1 MTTSSGEKRRTPRR
15 PRTALV
21 VGGGVA
27 GLTAARDLAAAGLR
41 VTLVEA
47 SDHFGGA
54 VGAHQVAGLV
64 LDSGAE
70 SFATRSTAV
79 PELLDELGLA
89 DRVVTPDP
97 AGSWLYL
104 PEGAI
109 PAPHSGVLG
118 IPADPSDPELR
129 VPLGRAGLARA
140 RLDRVLPATVGAGE
154 RTVGGL
160 VRARMGQ
167 RVVDRLV
174 SPFVSGVYSM
184 HPDRLDVD
192 AVAPGLRSRLRELGS
207 LGAAAGALRE
217 ITPAGS
223 NVAGLDGGMNLL
235 SERLVDDAE
244 RLGVKLVTRYDVIA
258 LDRDPRR
265 PGWMVIQR
273 QPMDG
278 DKTAVARGEL
288 LVMATDGPT
297 AVRLMGSHMQD
308 AQNYTPR
315 SGPRIALATLVLDC
329 PALDPAPR
337 GTGLL
342 VSEDVRDVRAKALTH
357 ASAKWKWVAR
367 EAGEHRHVLRLS
379 YGRAAQRGSG
389 PSPEV
394 ALEDKHLI
402 ALALGDASTLLGV
415 PIEPEQLVGA
425 DVVRWHAAL
434 PRTDAGH
441 SARVTGFRRALKEIP
456 DAAAV
461 GAWLSGTGLA
471 AVVADTRKQ
480 VRTLLE
486 HHGYD
491 TGTPSG
497 SAGTSPH

>member
-1 MTTSSGEKRRTPRR
+1 MTTSPGAQRRTAPRR

-27 GLTAARDLAAAGLR
+27 GLTAARDLARAGLR

-54 VGAHQVAGLV
+54 VGAHEVAGLV

-70 SFATRSTAV
+70 SFATRSDAV
-79 PELLDELGLA
+79 PDLLEELGLS
-89 DRVVTPDP
+89 DRVVTPHP
-97 AGSWLYL
+97 AGSWLQL
-104 PEGAI
+104 PEGAV
-109 PAPHSGVLG
+109 PAPKSGVLG
-118 IPADPSDPELR
+118 IPADPTAPELR
-129 VPLGRAGLARA
+129 KPLGRAGVARA
-140 RLDRVLPATVGAGE
+140 RMDRALPARVGAGE
-154 RTVGGL
+154 RSIGGL

-167 RVVDRLV
+167 RVLDRLV
-174 SPFVSGVYSM
+174 TPFVSGVYST
-184 HPDRLDVD
+184 HPDELDVD
-192 AVAPGLRSRLRELGS
+192 AVAPGLRARLRELGS
-207 LGAAAGALRE
+207 LGAAAGALR
-217 ITPAGS
+217 TASPAGA

-235 SERLVDDAE
+235 SERLVRDAE

-273 QPMDG
+273 QPVNG

-297 AVRLMGSHMQD
+297 TVRLLGTQVSD
-308 AQNYTPR
+308 VQNFTPR

-329 PALDPAPR
+329 PALDSAPR
-337 GTGLL
+337 DTGLL
-342 VSEDVRDVRAKALTH
+342 VSDDVREVRAKALTH
-357 ASAKWKWVAR
+357 ATAKWKWVAR
-367 EAGEHRHVLRLS
+367 EAGEHRHVVRLS
-379 YGRAAQRGSG
+379 YGRATPRGSG

-394 ALEDKHLI
+394 TLEDKHLI
-402 ALALGDASTLLGV
+402 SLALGDASTLLGV

-425 DVVRWHAAL
+425 DVVRWHTAL

-441 SARVTGFRRALKEIP
+441 SARVTGFRRALKDVP

-471 AVVADTRKQ
+471 AVVADTRHQ
-480 VRTLLE
+480 VRTLLK
-486 HHGYD
+486 HHGFD
-491 TGTPSG
+491 VTPN
-497 SAGTSPH
+497 

>member
-1 MTTSSGEKRRTPRR
+1 MTTSSGDTRGSATRR

-70 SFATRSTAV
+70 SFATRSDAV
-79 PELLDELGLA
+79 PQLMAELGLS
-89 DRVVTPDP
+89 DRMVTPDP
-97 AGSWLYL
+97 AGSWLCL
-104 PEGAI
+104 PEGAV
-109 PAPHSGVLG
+109 PAPRSGVLG
-118 IPADPSDPELR
+118 IPADPTDPELR
-129 VPLGRAGLARA
+129 VPLGRAGTSRA
-140 RLDRVLPATVGAGE
+140 RLDRMLPARVGAGE

-174 SPFVSGVYSM
+174 SPFVSGVYST
-184 HPDRLDVD
+184 HPDQLDVD
-192 AVAPGLRSRLRELGS
+192 AVAPGLRARMRELGS
-207 LGAAAGALRE
+207 LGAAAGALRSAS
-217 ITPAGS
+217 PAGA
-223 NVAGLDGGMNLL
+223 NVAGIDGGMNLL
-235 SERLVDDAE
+235 SERLVRDAE

-265 PGWMVIQR
+265 QGWMVIQR
-273 QPMDG
+273 QPTNG

-288 LVMATDGPT
+288 LVVAADGPT
-297 AVRLMGSHMQD
+297 SVRLMGSHMPD

-329 PALDPAPR
+329 PALDSAPR
-337 GTGLL
+337 GTGVL
-342 VSEDVRDVRAKALTH
+342 VSDDVRDVRAKALTH
-357 ASAKWKWVAR
+357 SSAKWQWVAR
-367 EAGEHRHVLRLS
+367 EAGAHRHVVRLS
-379 YGRAAQRGSG
+379 YGRATPRGSG

-394 ALEDKHLI
+394 TLEDKHLI
-402 ALALGDASTLLGV
+402 SLALGDASTLFGV
-415 PIEPEQLVGA
+415 PIEPSQLVGA
-425 DVVRWHAAL
+425 DVVRWHAVL

-441 SARVTGFRRALKEIP
+441 TARATGFRRALTDIP
-456 DAAAV
+456 DAVAV

-471 AVVADTRKQ
+471 AVVTDTRQQ
-480 VRTLLE
+480 VARLLAR
-486 HHGYD
+486 HGFD
-491 TGTPSG
+491 
-497 SAGTSPH
+497 AGT

>member
-1 MTTSSGEKRRTPRR
+1 MTPSPRDTRPSSPRR

-54 VGAHQVAGLV
+54 VGAHEVAGLV

-79 PELLDELGLA
+79 PELMSELGLSE
-89 DRVVTPDP
+89 RMVTPNP
-97 AGSWLYL
+97 AGSWLHL
-104 PEGAI
+104 PEDAV
-109 PAPHSGVLG
+109 PAPRSGVLG
-118 IPADPSDPELR
+118 IPADPTAPELR
-129 VPLGRAGLARA
+129 AALGRSGVSRA
-140 RLDRVLPATVGAGE
+140 RMDKVLPSRMGAGE
-154 RTVGGL
+154 RTVGAL

-174 SPFVSGVYSM
+174 APFVSGVYST
-184 HPDRLDVD
+184 HPDQLDVD
-192 AVAPGLRSRLRELGS
+192 AVAPGLRARMRELGS

-217 ITPAGS
+217 ASPAGA
-223 NVAGLDGGMNLL
+223 NVAGIDGGMNLL

-244 RLGVKLVTRYDVIA
+244 RLGVKLVARYDVIA

-273 QPMDG
+273 QPTDG

-288 LVMATDGPT
+288 LVLAADGPT
-297 AVRLMGSHMQD
+297 SVRLMGSHVTD
-308 AQNYTPR
+308 AQNFTPR

-329 PALDPAPR
+329 PALDDAPR
-337 GTGLL
+337 GTGVL
-342 VSEDVRDVRAKALTH
+342 VSDDVREVRAKALTH
-357 ASAKWKWVAR
+357 SSAKWAWVAR
-367 EAGEHRHVLRLS
+367 EAGEHRHVVRLS
-379 YGRAAQRGSG
+379 YGRTTPKGTGA
-389 PSPEV
+389 SPEV
-394 ALEDKHLI
+394 ALEDRHLI
-402 ALALGDASTLLGV
+402 SLALEDASTLLGV
-415 PIEPEQLVGA
+415 PIEPAQLVGA

-441 SARVTGFRRALKEIP
+441 SARAAGFRRALKDVP
-456 DAAAV
+456 DAVAV

-471 AVVADTRKQ
+471 AVVTDTRQQ
-480 VRTLLE
+480 VRNLLAR
-486 HHGYD
+486 HGYD
-491 TGTPSG
+491 VAT
-497 SAGTSPH
+497 